1 MHGQTADH
9 KPPLLSYTAN
19 AMLTNRFMIR
29 RSLIA
34 LIMLLGVAIAGP
46 PEATAQAM
54 SQSFY
59 GYELDDYIDP
69 DSVTYTE
76 ALTLVQSDSA
86 QGFNAWMLLH
96 HIGRSGDTT
105 FAAPVKQ
112 LVEEFVQGQRPNL
125 LGFNALYALRLLGE
139 PRSYFLEQAFRYTE
153 SPMLSSYAINI
164 LAQDPDS
171 TTLDTILTLRGET
184 AN

>member
-1 MHGQTADH
+1 
-9 KPPLLSYTAN
+9 
-19 AMLTNRFMIR
+19 
-29 RSLIA
+29 
-34 LIMLLGVAIAGP
+34 
-46 PEATAQAM
+46 
-54 SQSFY
+54 
-59 GYELDDYIDP
+59 
-69 DSVTYTE
+69 
-76 ALTLVQSDSA
+76 
-86 QGFNAWMLLH
+86 
-96 HIGRSGDTT
+96 SGDTT

-184 AN
+184 ANGQVTGEVTHYQ